1 MHVGPTRQVEMVMTL
16 APSSWMGMV
25 YKPSGASG
33 VGDARGS
40 GWFRNQAFLSEWL
53 WMNFGER
60 GSDFV
65 GDLVWGRLLN
75 FREKK
80 IVVAMLL
87 EML

>member
-1 MHVGPTRQVEMVMTL
+1 
-16 APSSWMGMV
+16 
-25 YKPSGASG
+25 
-33 VGDARGS
+33 
-40 GWFRNQAFLSEWL
+40 
-53 WMNFGER
+53 MNFGER

-65 GDLVWGRLLN
+65 GDLVCGRLLN